1 MVLIYYIME
10 LTSLPDVIFSI
21 IQTFL
26 SKDDYHYLMNT
37 SKYYFE
43 RLKIETIYFFLS
55 RKMREIYLL
64 DNDFQ
69 EKLLRKVKDGW
80 KQIGISFPIKLIR
93 SSLDLIPND
102 LPLHTVTFQAFNSI
116 PVSTFLQ
123 KFRNVQTITIPNG
136 KLTKLPDLPNTQSL
150 TLSRCEEL
158 IDASNLSHLT
168 HLTLSSASSLQDI
181 HPLQDIPSLSLSGC
195 DKILDFTM
203 LGRKQTFLSL
213 NRCNHLTTVEN
224 FRNVR
229 VLQISNCFSVTDI
242 SSLHGVHDLT
252 LIRCPGIQDI
262 SGLGNHY
269 RLKIESTMD
278 LIGYDSLACIPH
290 VSLSGCN
297 ISDVSVLQYA
307 KTISLA
313 EVKRVQD
320 LSWLKNVKVVNL
332 SSLNSFCSVGELK
345 DIPHLI
351 IHSRHAILSKFR
363 NHRLDVHINYNSF
376 PDFAIFSKVQHL
388 SLKII
393 SRLPTP
399 PPKFVHSDLLHLKD
413 AQSVQ
418 FKYFNSLF
426 HVKGLGKVPSLQ
438 FISCHDLND
447 ISDLGDN
454 RSVLLE
460 YCSKVE
466 DVSSLAT
473 VPIVTIK
480 NCIRVKDCSAISNVP
495 RLKYLE
501 YTRDY

>member
-1 MVLIYYIME
+1 ME

-21 IQTFL
+21 LQTFL

-37 SKYYFE
+37 SKIYFE

-55 RKMREIYLL
+55 RKMREAYLL

-69 EKLLRKVKDGW
+69 EKLLGKVKDGW
-80 KQIGISFPIKLIR
+80 KQIGISFPKRLIR
-93 SSLDLIPND
+93 LSLDLIPND
-102 LPLHTVTFQAFNSI
+102 LPLHTVTFQVLKGI
-116 PVSTFLQ
+116 PASTFLQ

-150 TLSRCEEL
+150 TLSWCEEL

-168 HLTLSSASSLQDI
+168 HLTVSSASSLQDI

-195 DKILDFTM
+195 DQILDFTM
-203 LGRKQTFLSL
+203 LGRQTSLSL
-213 NRCNHLTTVEN
+213 NHCNHLRTVEN

-242 SSLHGVHDLT
+242 SSLHGVYDLS

-278 LIGYDSLACIPH
+278 LIGYDSLTCIPH

-307 KTISLA
+307 KTVSLA
-313 EVKRVQD
+313 EVKKVQD
-320 LSWLKNVKVVNL
+320 LSWLTNVKVVNL
-332 SSLNSFCSVGELK
+332 SSVNSYCSVGELK

-351 IHSRHAILSKFR
+351 IHSRQAILSKFR
-363 NHRLDVHINYNSF
+363 NHRLDVHIHPKSF
-376 PDFAIFSKVQHL
+376 PDFALFSKVLHL
-388 SLKII
+388 SLQII
-393 SRLPTP
+393 NGLSTSPR
-399 PPKFVHSDLLHLKD
+399 KFAHSDLLHLKD
-413 AQSVQ
+413 AQSIQ
-418 FKYFNSLF
+418 FKDFNSLL

-480 NCIRVKDCSAISNVP
+480 NCFRVKDCSTISNVP
-495 RLKYLE
+495 RLKFLE
-501 YTRDY
+501 YILDR